1 MSRGICDKFATKVIG
16 VGFAEHASPYWSKNR
31 QGFAH
36 YLFRLQADGHAK
48 ALVDNQMMHL
58 VAGDLLLFA
67 PGQAY
72 ELQIEQDQFAH
83 VRSTDLFLFCDGNWI
98 DAWWRRRS
106 RPTHLRLSIHE
117 NCAHLW
123 RQLIEEYRRPGG
135 PNREL
140 SDYLVRALCL
150 TIDQTAYD
158 VNSDTSVPI
167 AAERMR
173 WFIERQAAEDITLK
187 NVADEAG
194 LSVSR
199 AVHIFKETYD
209 QTIVQYLLEVRL
221 QMACDRMRFSTF
233 NLEQIADACGFRSYS
248 YFYRV
253 FRSRYGISPRAFRQ
267 RAESYPAESDGR
279 AWQSR
284 DMDGGGRI

>member
-1 MSRGICDKFATKVIG
+1 MKENPSEKYVTSVIG
-16 VGFAEHASPYWSKNR
+16 VGFAEHVSPYRSKNR
-31 QGFAH
+31 LGFSH

-48 ALVDNQMMHL
+48 ALVDNKMMQL

-67 PGQAY
+67 PGEAY
-72 ELQIEQDQFAH
+72 ELQIEQDQFARI
-83 VRSTDLFLFCDGNWI
+83 RSTDLYLFCAGSWI
-98 DAWWRRRS
+98 DQWWIRRP

-117 NCAHLW
+117 HCAHLW

-150 TIDQTAYD
+150 TIDQSAYD
-158 VNSDTSVPI
+158 ASSGSSVPI

-173 WFIERQAAEDITLK
+173 WFIERQGAADITLK
-187 NVADEAG
+187 DVADEAG

-209 QTIVQYLLEVRL
+209 QTIVQYLLAVRL
-221 QMACDRMRFSTF
+221 QMACDKMRFSTF
-233 NLEQIADACGFRSYS
+233 NLEQIADACGFKNYS

-253 FRSRYGISPRAFRQ
+253 FKSRYGISPRAFRQ
-267 RAESYPAESDGR
+267 RAE
-279 AWQSR
+279 
-284 DMDGGGRI
+284 

>member
-1 MSRGICDKFATKVIG
+1 MERNRCRKPVTRVIG
-16 VGFAEHASPYWSKNR
+16 AGFAEHATPYQIKNQ
-31 QGFAH
+31 QGLEC
-36 YLFRLQADGHAK
+36 YLFRLQTDGHAE
-48 ALVDNQMMHL
+48 ALVDSRMMHL

-67 PGQAY
+67 PGEAY
-72 ELQIEQDQFAH
+72 ELQIDQYQAERI
-83 VRSTDLFLFCDGNWI
+83 RSTDLYLFCEGSWI
-98 DAWWRRRS
+98 DSWWNKRCRS
-106 RPTHLRLSIHE
+106 THLRLSIHE
-117 NCAHLW
+117 HCVHLW

-135 PNREL
+135 ANQEL

-150 TIDQTAYD
+150 TMDQMAYD
-158 VNSDTSVPI
+158 ANSASSVPI

-173 WFIERQAAEDITLK
+173 WFIERKAADDITLK
-187 NVADEAG
+187 DVANEAG

-267 RAESYPAESDGR
+267 RVE
-279 AWQSR
+279 
-284 DMDGGGRI
+284 